1 MDASIT
7 NSELFPRAFTVFRKD
22 RDLYGGGVCIAI
34 KDHLQG
40 IQCHDLENGL
50 EAVWV
55 QLQTSDHQPLYLCS
69 FYRPP
74 DKGID
79 YTELLRLPLETIS
92 SRHRNKPPVVVLAG
106 NFNFPSI
113 DWDLGTAPSD
123 SEGSIL
129 INILDDFHLQQ
140 LTSKPTRFSS
150 TTSSLLD
157 LVSTSHPTMITD
169 FSVGRE
175 FSEHCLLSFSI
186 SKQAAVPDNL
196 GRRIYLY
203 SKGDYATIRQDME
216 RFANNFLTSSPE
228 SFSTNANWLKFKS
241 ALSSS
246 VTRNV
251 PNKIMH
257 NR

>member
-1 MDASIT
+1 MEDLIFETNPDIVLCQETKLDASIT

-22 RDLYGGGVCIAI
+22 RDLYGGGVCIAM

-106 NFNFPSI
+106 ELP
-113 DWDLGTAPSD
+113 
-123 SEGSIL
+123 
-129 INILDDFHLQQ
+129 
-140 LTSKPTRFSS
+140 
-150 TTSSLLD
+150 
-157 LVSTSHPTMITD
+157 V
-169 FSVGRE
+169 
-175 FSEHCLLSFSI
+175 
-186 SKQAAVPDNL
+186 
-196 GRRIYLY
+196 Y
-203 SKGDYATIRQDME
+203 
-216 RFANNFLTSSPE
+216 
-228 SFSTNANWLKFKS
+228 
-241 ALSSS
+241 
-246 VTRNV
+246 
-251 PNKIMH
+251 
-257 NR
+257 